1 MISFFVACL
10 WKSVLHG
17 TLIQTNHEILLS
29 DVEGIWLSHRC
40 RSIEAI
46 FVHFHWRW
54 KSVFSRNYGSYVI
67 CFNRSP
73 WLMACK
79 VLEQL
84 RFRGLPLSPSLYE
97 EAIAACATGDQQK
110 EARRLLSKMLAAGY
124 EPSKHLGQK
133 QKVGLRYV
141 GGWYVMMCRIK
152 GLGPEFVLQTADRLL
167 WVHLSRLE
175 APQHF
180 LKQRNLEN

>member
-1 MISFFVACL
+1 MKYC
-10 WKSVLHG
+10 G
-17 TLIQTNHEILLS
+17 P
-29 DVEGIWLSHRC
+29 IWRVFGSATDADPLRHFC
-40 RSIEAI
+40 
-46 FVHFHWRW
+46 FHFHWRW

-73 WLMACK
+73 WHMACK

-84 RFRGLPLSPSLYE
+84 RFRGLQLSPSLYE

-133 QKVGLRYV
+133 QNVGLRYV
-141 GGWYVMMCRIK
+141 EGCYVMMSRVKC
-152 GLGPEFVLQTADRLL
+152 LGPEFVLKTADRLP

-175 APQHF
+175 A
-180 LKQRNLEN
+180 L

>member
-1 MISFFVACL
+1 MLLYSN
-10 WKSVLHG
+10 
-17 TLIQTNHEILLS
+17 QTMKDCGPMWMVFGSATKNWDKH
-29 DVEGIWLSHRC
+29 WC
-40 RSIEAI
+40 RSIEATI
-46 FVHFHWRW
+46 FHFPED
-54 KSVFSRNYGSYVI
+54 G

-110 EARRLLSKMLAAGY
+110 EARRLLGKMLAAGY

-133 QKVGLRYV
+133 QAVGLQYG
-141 GGWYVMMCRIK
+141 GGWYVMMCRVK
-152 GLGPEFVLQTADRLL
+152 GLGPEFAHRLL
-167 WVHLSRLE
+167 SVYLSRLE

-180 LKQRNLEN
+180 LGERNLEN

>member
-1 MISFFVACL
+1 MISLFVACL

-17 TLIQTNHEILLS
+17 TLIQTDHEILWS
-29 DVEGIWLSHRC
+29 DVEGIWLCHRC
-40 RSIEAI
+40 RSIEA
-46 FVHFHWRW
+46 FFHFHWRW
-54 KSVFSRNYGSYVI
+54 KSLFSRNYGSYVI

-73 WLMACK
+73 WLMGCK

-124 EPSKHLGQK
+124 EPSKHPGQK
-133 QKVGLRYV
+133 QNVGLRYV
-141 GGWYVMMCRIK
+141 EGCYVMMGRVKCLGRTGICIK
-152 GLGPEFVLQTADRLL
+152 NC
-167 WVHLSRLE
+167 W
-175 APQHF
+175 
-180 LKQRNLEN
+180 